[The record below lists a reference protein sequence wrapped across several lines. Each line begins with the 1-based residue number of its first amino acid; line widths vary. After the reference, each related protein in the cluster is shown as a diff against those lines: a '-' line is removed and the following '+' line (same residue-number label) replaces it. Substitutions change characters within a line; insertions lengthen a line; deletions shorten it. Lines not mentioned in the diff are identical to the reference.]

1 MRKRTDVSNKHIF
14 YTCFTKTILFSTN
27 QNPLTAIFIKAEKSD
42 VKLYGKSNKHSR
54 LYLIQP
60 SITQHIQ
67 LTDTPTQTC
76 SNWDASSAMTLGT
89 KSDRHITCVSVIANK
104 VLPINSDK
112 IF

>member
-1 MRKRTDVSNKHIF
+1 MLNFMANQTSTVGS
-14 YTCFTKTILFSTN
+14 TLFS
-27 QNPLTAIFIKAEKSD
+27 
-42 VKLYGKSNKHSR
+42 
-54 LYLIQP
+54 IQLLN
-60 SITQHIQ
+60 TFK

-76 SNWDASSAMTLGT
+76 SNWDASGTMTLGT